1 MIRQSLIPHEKE
13 KAMSELKSCPTPEGH
28 KAHMCQLKA
37 EGRMEEID
45 QHSAKPKF
53 ACNKCG
59 AKADEE
65 GYLCQPRPL

>member
-1 MIRQSLIPHEKE
+1 MNE
-13 KAMSELKSCPTPEGH
+13 SESCPKPTEH

-37 EGRMEEID
+37 EGNIEEMD
-45 QHSAKPKF
+45 RHSAKPNF

-65 GYLCQPRPL
+65 GYLCQPRQL